1 MPEHTVLPQYEDILD
16 YYLADISAVPL
27 LSAEEERRLAT
38 LVQTGDQAARA
49 RFIQAN
55 LRLVVSIAKRYQG
68 MDLVD
73 LIQEGTLGLLRA
85 VDKFDPTRGYKF
97 STYATCWIK
106 QAIMRGLDDK
116 ARLVR
121 VPVQIN
127 ERLRRLQRVCAQY
140 TASTGAEP
148 TAQVLGSLL
157 GLSAQ
162 SLADLLHARS
172 LHTISLS
179 TPLCC
184 EEGWTLAEC
193 LEDEGSLAPDAR
205 LAQHEEQHAQRA
217 HLSAMLSCLTSG
229 ERAIIVLYY
238 GLDGTSEQRTF
249 ASIGR
254 ELGISRE
261 RVRQLHNR
269 ALEKLCQCPRSAS
282 LYHDLCTPESTLA
295 L

>member
-1 MPEHTVLPQYEDILD
+1 
-16 YYLADISAVPL
+16 
-27 LSAEEERRLAT
+27 
-38 LVQTGDQAARA
+38 RA

-193 LEDEGSLAPDAR
+193 LEDEASLAPETRLVQHDESRAR
-205 LAQHEEQHAQRA
+205 HEQLRA
-217 HLSAMLSCLTSG
+217 LLTCLTAR
-229 ERAIIVLYY
+229 ERTVLVLYY
-238 GLDGTSEQRTF
+238 GLDGSREPRTY
-249 ASIGR
+249 ASVGR
-254 ELGISRE
+254 DLGICRE
-261 RVRQLHNR
+261 RVRQLHAR
-269 ALEKLCQCPRSAS
+269 ALAKLRACPPSAS
-282 LYHDLCTPESTLA
+282 L
-295 L
+295 